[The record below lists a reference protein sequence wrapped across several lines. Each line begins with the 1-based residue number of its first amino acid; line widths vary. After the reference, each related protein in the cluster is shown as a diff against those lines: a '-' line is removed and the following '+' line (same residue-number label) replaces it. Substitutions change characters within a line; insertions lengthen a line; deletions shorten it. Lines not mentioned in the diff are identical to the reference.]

1 MPAHRGVSALQASI
15 IAGIS
20 VAVAIIASYWIWTMA
35 TSPLAA
41 EKLKLT
47 LPEVGLE
54 DGEWVVRFEV
64 VNVGRVNTFITD
76 LWLNDESIS
85 KLEGEARA
93 EVTVGG
99 DTYVWEGGSLVGP
112 EGSEVSGVPLPVGE
126 EALVKIYV
134 SAERYGPGQTLTI
147 AVITAGNQA
156 FKVSVTLS

>member
-76 LWLNDESIS
+76 LWLNDE
-85 KLEGEARA
+85 
-93 EVTVGG
+93 TVSY
-99 DTYVWEGGSLVGP
+99 THLT
-112 EGSEVSGVPLPVGE
+112 LPTK
-126 EALVKIYV
+126 A
-134 SAERYGPGQTLTI
+134 
-147 AVITAGNQA
+147 
-156 FKVSVTLS
+156 